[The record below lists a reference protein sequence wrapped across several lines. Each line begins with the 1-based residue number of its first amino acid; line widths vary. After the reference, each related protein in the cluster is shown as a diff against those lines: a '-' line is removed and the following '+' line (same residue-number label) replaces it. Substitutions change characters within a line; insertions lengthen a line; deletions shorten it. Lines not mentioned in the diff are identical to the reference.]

1 MLSAYLVFSCK
12 ANSSD
17 WSYQISFIWSS
28 PLNLTTS
35 APAFSTL
42 LIKYILFKERYTR
55 YTIHKKNHVSLR
67 PTKWTYIELLLICE
81 IALCFKIYAHHA
93 DSVWCEHH
101 SFEHAQTT
109 AKHCHIYIYIE
120 SYSICTAISTHMM
133 VSKTKPRSNMSG
145 VENKY
150 ICGWGGYKG
159 NCDMHSTRERSFLTE
174 LWHILSTSS
183 SSPFAWQHLK
193 LHFIF
198 WLLWNFPTSF
208 SSFYIFCSCE
218 CLLMCLHICADEM
231 MVWGAFLCISAI
243 FVRLFFLGFSTW
255 SQNVEKYLRWV
266 CDMWL
271 ALCADGCLRSPA
283 NSKHTNVFVMTFAWC
298 VFWADKF
305 QKLIY
310 AVCWGKCMAMAGCGK
325 CHIGRCEECV
335 LHGWCWRLSAEQW
348 LERNAVFII
357 RCIGFKK

>member
-1 MLSAYLVFSCK
+1 MCLMPWVHLVLSNQTVLPKVSS
-12 ANSSD
+12 ANVIYINNQCAIWISLSD
-17 WSYQISFIWSS
+17 WSYQISFVWSS

-35 APAFSTL
+35 APAFPTL
-42 LIKYILFKERYTR
+42 LIKYILFKEKVFS
-55 YTIHKKNHVSLR
+55 TIHKKKSRILATHKMNIYKIASHMWNCTLFGMRVVSKYMHITQIVCGANITHLNTR
-67 PTKWTYIELLLICE
+67 KLPPN
-81 IALCFKIYAHHA
+81 IA
-93 DSVWCEHH
+93 
-101 SFEHAQTT
+101 
-109 AKHCHIYIYIE
+109 IYIYIE

-198 WLLWNFPTSF
+198 WFLWNFPTSF

-243 FVRLFFLGFSTW
+243 FARLFFLGFSTW
-255 SQNVEKYLRWV
+255 SQNVEKYMRWV

-298 VFWADKF
+298 GF
-305 QKLIY
+305 
-310 AVCWGKCMAMAGCGK
+310 
-325 CHIGRCEECV
+325 
-335 LHGWCWRLSAEQW
+335 LS
-348 LERNAVFII
+348 
-357 RCIGFKK
+357 G